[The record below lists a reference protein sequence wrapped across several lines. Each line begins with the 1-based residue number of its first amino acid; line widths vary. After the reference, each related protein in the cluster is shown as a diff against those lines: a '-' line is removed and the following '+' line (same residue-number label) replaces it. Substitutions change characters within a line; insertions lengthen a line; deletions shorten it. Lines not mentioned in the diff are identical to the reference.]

1 MAIKIVVFIGMLLL
15 VGLVFTSWQLTVE
28 DYEQAYIVGN
38 ISQASNVSETF
49 KSEVLSNQTNNI
61 NTSFQPILDSITSNE
76 NSEDGGFKV
85 FAALFAVA
93 RSFIALPGVILDN
106 LAVAVNQMSFV
117 AIVLG
122 VPEAILAVGFAGL
135 LIFIIM
141 TFVNA
146 WRKHDA

>member
-15 VGLVFTSWQLTVE
+15 VGLVFTSWQLTVD
-28 DYEQAYIVGN
+28 DYEKAYIVGN

-49 KSEVLSNQTNNI
+49 KSAVLSNQTDGI
-61 NTSFQPILDSITSNE
+61 NSSFQPVLEVIGEPGSQ
-76 NSEDGGFKV
+76 GGFDV

-117 AIVLG
+117 AILLG